1 MFTQRNMPDSEDFES
16 DELDADYTELQD
28 ELDEM
33 GVDLEEF
40 YDLGGAYLDISLE

>member
-1 MFTQRNMPDSEDFES
+1 MHDSADFES
-16 DELDADYTELQD
+16 DELDADYTDLED

-40 YDLGGAYLDISLE
+40 YDLED